1 MNSSKYSVTVFFGA
15 ISAFCLIIA
24 LLFTSM
30 KFVCYH
36 DYSMYQEEY
45 EKYNVLAN
53 LPGGVRMTGENS
65 LMSVTEHMMK
75 YLIGDK
81 DTPDLQTPIDTAE
94 GTRNFFVERELLH
107 MADCRNLFIKALQIR
122 YICIMFAIFLFI
134 YGRYAIIKE
143 SETFRK
149 ATGKGML
156 IGAAAFFIII
166 IALAI
171 YMLTNFDRAF
181 VQFHEIF
188 FNNDLWLLDPR
199 ESLLI
204 NILPQD
210 FFFDIVKKT
219 LVIFLP
225 GTAAIVGIAA
235 VMARRK

>member
-1 MNSSKYSVTVFFGA
+1 
-15 ISAFCLIIA
+15 
-24 LLFTSM
+24 
-30 KFVCYH
+30 
-36 DYSMYQEEY
+36 
-45 EKYNVLAN
+45 
-53 LPGGVRMTGENS
+53 
-65 LMSVTEHMMK
+65 
-75 YLIGDK
+75 
-81 DTPDLQTPIDTAE
+81 
-94 GTRNFFVERELLH
+94 
-107 MADCRNLFIKALQIR
+107 
-122 YICIMFAIFLFI
+122 MFAIFLFI

-143 SETFRK
+143 SNTFRK

>member
-1 MNSSKYSVTVFFGA
+1 MSKKIASISGAVFSV
-15 ISAFCLIIA
+15 CLIVA
-24 LLFTSM
+24 LLFTSL

-36 DYSMYQEEY
+36 DWSLYQEEY

-53 LPGGVRMTGENS
+53 LPEGVKMTGENS
-65 LMSVTEHMMK
+65 LMSVTEHMMR

-107 MADCRNLFIKALQIR
+107 MADCKVLFVNGLKIRNLCLLIAFLALCVIIR
-122 YICIMFAIFLFI
+122 K
-134 YGRYAIIKE
+134 RETKE
-143 SETFRK
+143 
-149 ATGKGML
+149 AGKGML
-156 IGAAAFFIII
+156 IGAGVFF
-166 IALAI
+166 AVVAVLSV
-171 YMLTNFDRAF
+171 YMVTNFDRAF

-188 FNNDLWLLDPR
+188 FDNDLWLLDPR

-235 VMARRK
+235 VLARRK